1 MKTTFDRLLCFVGAL
16 GYVAVA
22 ALMRWRMITHDAPQW
37 AVPSIVL
44 SGIGCI
50 ALAAGLLKGGLLQ
63 RMIAGLMK
71 LSLTTAITF
80 GAAEGACR
88 VIGIDFN
95 ELLGARRA
103 NEAFPIYFRLPTH
116 PSGEVYFTR
125 DPGSSWTG
133 KPLQTLLKN
142 HRSTDVAFTDEAE
155 ITVSYSREGFR
166 NPDDLKDWDIAVA
179 GDSFTEAGYLPE
191 KILFTG
197 IAAEKL
203 GKRVKNLGI
212 TDTGTLAQTHYL
224 EAYGKAPS
232 CKTAVLAFFEGN
244 DLDDNQ
250 RELRERE
257 RFRASGEKPDRSIA
271 RQSSLLK
278 TIIKLVRDAKQ
289 IRFSDRSYVN
299 AYFKS
304 GDKEIPVT
312 IADAPPSKAEI
323 SADQSKALSLALDE
337 YAAACTKA
345 GMKAHLLYIPCKRR
359 VMHGHLRQVNDYPQ
373 PEWQLG
379 DLPEHLQAECEK
391 RGIAFINATP
401 ALSAAAAQGQVCFNT
416 IYDTHLDTTGHRIV
430 GDVLAKAL
438 TAQ

>member
-16 GYVAVA
+16 GCIAVA
-22 ALMRWRMITHDAPQW
+22 AVMRWRMMTHDAQHW
-37 AVPSIVL
+37 AAPSIVIAVL
-44 SGIGCI
+44 GGI
-50 ALAAGLLKGGLLQ
+50 ALVAGLLKGGLLQ
-63 RMIAGLMK
+63 RGVAGLMK
-71 LSLTTAITF
+71 LALTTAITF

-95 ELLGARRA
+95 ELLGARKA
-103 NEAFPIYFRLPTH
+103 NEAFPIYFRLPAH

-142 HRSTDVAFTDEAE
+142 HRSTDVAYTDEAE
-155 ITVSYSREGFR
+155 LTISYSREGFR
-166 NPDDLKDWDIAVA
+166 KPDDLKDWDIAVV
-179 GDSFTEAGYLPE
+179 GDSFTESGYLPE
-191 KILFTG
+191 KTLFTG
-197 IAAEKL
+197 VAAEKL

-212 TDTGTLAQTHYL
+212 TNSGTFAQTHYL

-244 DLDDNQ
+244 DLDDNK
-250 RELRERE
+250 RELLERE
-257 RFRASGEKPDRSIA
+257 RFRTSGEKPDHSIA

-278 TIIKLVRDAKQ
+278 TIMNLVRDAKK
-289 IRFSDRSYVN
+289 IRLSDRSYVN
-299 AYFKS
+299 AFFKS

-312 IADAPPSKAEI
+312 IADAPPSKAEM
-323 SADQSKALSLALDE
+323 SADLSKALLLALDE
-337 YAAACTKA
+337 YAAASTKA

-373 PEWQLG
+373 PDWQPG
-379 DLPEHLQAECEK
+379 DLPEHIQAECEK

-401 ALSAAAAQGQVCFNT
+401 ALTAAAAQGQACFNT
-416 IYDTHLDTTGHRIV
+416 IYDTHLDAAGHQII

-438 TAQ
+438 TAP

>member
-1 MKTTFDRLLCFVGAL
+1 MKTSFDRLLCFVGAL
-16 GYVAVA
+16 GCLAVA
-22 ALMRWRMITHDAPQW
+22 AVMRWRMMTHDAQHW

-44 SGIGCI
+44 GVLGGI

-63 RMIAGLMK
+63 GGVASLMK
-71 LSLTTAITF
+71 LALTTAITF

-88 VIGIDFN
+88 LIGIDFN
-95 ELLGARRA
+95 ELLGARKA
-103 NEAFPIYFRLPTH
+103 NEAFPIYFRLPAH

-125 DPGSSWTG
+125 DPGSLWTG

-142 HRSTDVAFTDEAE
+142 HRSTDVAYQDEAE
-155 ITVSYSREGFR
+155 LTISYSREGFR
-166 NPDDLKDWDIAVA
+166 NPDDLKDWDIAVV
-179 GDSFTEAGYLPE
+179 GDSFTESGYLPE
-191 KILFTG
+191 KTLFTG

-212 TDTGTLAQTHYL
+212 TNSGTFAQTHYL

-244 DLDDNQ
+244 DLDDNK

-257 RFRASGEKPDRSIA
+257 HFRTSGEKPDHSIA

-278 TIIKLVRDAKQ
+278 TIMNLVRDAKK
-289 IRFSDRSYVN
+289 IRLSDRSYVN
-299 AYFKS
+299 AFFKS

-312 IADAPPSKAEI
+312 IADAPPSKAEM
-323 SADQSKALSLALDE
+323 SADHSKAMLLSLDE

-373 PEWQLG
+373 PDWQPG

-401 ALSAAAAQGQVCFNT
+401 ALSAAAAQGQACFNT
-416 IYDTHLDTTGHRIV
+416 IYDTHLDATGHQII

-438 TAQ
+438 TAP

>member
-16 GYVAVA
+16 GCIAVA
-22 ALMRWRMITHDAPQW
+22 AVMRWRMMTHDAQHW
-37 AVPSIVL
+37 AVPSIVIAVL
-44 SGIGCI
+44 GGI
-50 ALAAGLLKGGLLQ
+50 ALVAGLLKGGLLQ
-63 RMIAGLMK
+63 RVIAGLMK
-71 LSLTTAITF
+71 LALTTVITF

-95 ELLGARRA
+95 ELLGARKA
-103 NEAFPIYFRLPTH
+103 NEAFPIYFRLPAH

-142 HRSTDVAFTDEAE
+142 HRSTDVAYTDEAE
-155 ITVSYSREGFR
+155 LTISYSREGFR
-166 NPDDLKDWDIAVA
+166 NLDDLKDWDIAVV
-179 GDSFTEAGYLPE
+179 GDSFTESGYLPE
-191 KILFTG
+191 KTLFTG

-212 TDTGTLAQTHYL
+212 TNSGTFAQTHYL

-244 DLDDNQ
+244 DLDDNK
-250 RELRERE
+250 RELLERE
-257 RFRASGEKPDRSIA
+257 RFRTSGEKPDHSIA

-278 TIIKLVRDAKQ
+278 TIMNLVRDAKK
-289 IRFSDRSYVN
+289 IRLSDRSYVN
-299 AYFKS
+299 AFFKS

-312 IADAPPSKAEI
+312 IADAPPSKAEM
-323 SADQSKALSLALDE
+323 SADLSKALLLALDE

-345 GMKAHLLYIPCKRR
+345 DMKAHLLYIPCKRR

-373 PEWQLG
+373 PDWQPG

-401 ALSAAAAQGQVCFNT
+401 ALSAAAAQGQACFNT
-416 IYDTHLDTTGHRIV
+416 VYDTHLDATGHQII

-438 TAQ
+438 TAP